1 MAEIKILKPAGE
13 ANVRHPGGKHLKRD
27 GERVEM
33 TSYWLRRLAAGEV
46 VEVAAAKPAAP
57 KKTGGE

>member
-1 MAEIKILKPAGE
+1 MAEIKTLKPAGD
-13 ANVRHPGGKHLKRD
+13 ADVRRPDGRHLKRD

-33 TSYWLRRLAAGEV
+33 TSYWLRRLAAKEV
-46 VEVAAAKPAAP
+46 VEVNAAKPAA